1 MSAASLLR
9 DNLGATGGQQL
20 LKDSLGATDGAPA
33 DPPADSDYSFPIT
46 EYFSKRPP
54 PARVQT

>member
-9 DNLGATGGQQL
+9 DNLGASGGQQL
-20 LKDSLGATDGAPA
+20 LKDSLGATDGAPP
-33 DPPADSDYSFPIT
+33 DPTPTDVSYPVT

-54 PARVQT
+54 PARVRA

>member
-9 DNLGATGGQQL
+9 ENLGASGGQQL
-20 LKDSLGATDGAPA
+20 LKDSLGATGAGPV
-33 DPPADSDYSFPIT
+33 DPPASDDYSYPVT

-54 PARVQT
+54 PAKVQT